1 MSSRSTAL
9 SQCAMSEHEIRE
21 GDATIPKAEML
32 APPYPP
38 LHAGEGREGAA
49 PSCHE
54 SRVSAGCGSRVNV
67 VSRQQLQNC
76 RHWQRAF
83 ASQHKD
89 RRYYEIVED
98 TIHPEFDYR
107 YFAIRNHHGEIQA
120 IQPFFILDQDI
131 FAGIHP
137 NFGRLTDAIRLR
149 WPRFMF
155 MKTMMV
161 GCAAGEAHLDDGDD
175 STRAAAARSLAGA
188 IVEHAR
194 ALGARLIVL
203 KEFPNQYRDAL
214 SCFIH
219 GGFTRVP
226 SMPQTR
232 LNIAY
237 ADFEDYM
244 QSALNSA
251 TRRKLR
257 KKFKATECDA
267 PIELSV
273 TNDVTSIIDEVY
285 PLYLQVYERSKL
297 RFERLTKEYFCGL
310 GTAMPDRVRFFV
322 WRRHATVVAFG
333 ACMVHGDTLFA
344 EYLGLDY
351 RVALELHLYHY
362 VFRDLVRWAIANGC
376 RWFQSS
382 GLNYDPK
389 LHLRHRLKP
398 VDLYVRHT
406 SPIVNIFMRVALPLL
421 EPTRHDVTLK
431 KFPNYFDL
439 WGSDSA
445 AGTLSNGAR
454 FNSMTTANL
463 RKGWG
468 ASRN

>member
-1 MSSRSTAL
+1 MSESSTAL
-9 SQCAMSEHEIRE
+9 SRYAMSEREIHP
-21 GDATIPKAEML
+21 DVVTAILKAD
-32 APPYPP
+32 APPPS
-38 LHAGEGREGAA
+38 HALRHTGKGSDGEG
-49 PSCHE
+49 PSYDE
-54 SRVSAGCGSRVNV
+54 SRMPPSYGSRVNV
-67 VSRQQLQNC
+67 ISRQQLQNC

-98 TIHPEFDYR
+98 TI
-107 YFAIRNHHGEIQA
+107 
-120 IQPFFILDQDI
+120 QPFFILDQDI
-131 FAGIHP
+131 LAGIHRT
-137 NFGRLTDAIRLR
+137 FGRLIDAIRVR

-161 GCAAGEAHLDDGDD
+161 GCVAGEAHLDDGDD
-175 STRAAAARSLAGA
+175 STRAATARSLAGA

-203 KEFPNQYRDAL
+203 KEFPDQYRDAL

-219 GGFTRVP
+219 GGFTRIP

-232 LNIAY
+232 LSIAY
-237 ADFEDYM
+237 ADFDDYM

-257 KKFKATECDA
+257 KKVKATDGDA
-267 PIELSV
+267 PIEVSV
-273 TNDVTSIIDEVY
+273 TNYHTSVIDEVY

-322 WRRHATVVAFG
+322 WRRHAKAVAFG

-362 VFRDLVRWAIANGC
+362 VFCDLVRWAIANGC
-376 RWFQSS
+376 KSFQSS

-406 SPIVNIFMRVALPLL
+406 SPIVNRLMRLALPLL
-421 EPTRHDVTLK
+421 EPTRHDATLK

-439 WGSDSA
+439 WGSDSRASPSSQGA
-445 AGTLSNGAR
+445 ARSRSLA
-454 FNSMTTANL
+454 TADL